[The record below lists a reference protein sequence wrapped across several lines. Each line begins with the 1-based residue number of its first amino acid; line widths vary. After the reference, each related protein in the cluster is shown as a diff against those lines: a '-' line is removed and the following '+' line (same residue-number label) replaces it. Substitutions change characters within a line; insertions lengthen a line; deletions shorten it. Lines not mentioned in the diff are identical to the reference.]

1 MKNDRSIIRRII
13 YYMNPERIDPTMVKL
28 WTFFLILNVI
38 FFLLPRDMV
47 EGSILIMAPLAGL
60 FVYALTTKDVMSS
73 LLLGTFSMY
82 ILWYK
87 TGAVQGFF
95 GDLQVVLADEENIE
109 MYMSFFLSGGIIIA
123 LRRSGRTRAFA
134 DFVIS
139 KFGKSER
146 AVLGAAGIYAGLSSI
161 DDYVSTLT
169 SGASFSPLIDAIKK
183 PRLALAYVIRT
194 FSICVSAILP
204 FGAWGYFII
213 YQIAAA
219 DNIDSRGEAVDIFI
233 QSIPFMFYAVIACVA
248 AFLFAVGI
256 FPKIGPMKKA
266 YAMAEEGK
274 QMGGLEAGEVDEDG
288 GEDEDEND
296 FDENDPRKQNV
307 SVLNLIL
314 PVASIMIALIATG
327 LDCYMA
333 FGIAAIFTGLLLIF
347 QGIMTIKEYV
357 QCIVDGFL
365 DMMDMV
371 IILML
376 GYSIQEVMYTMGMET
391 FVESVCSAIPFVT
404 LLPVLIFVFF
414 SCTEYLYSLN
424 YTLYQ
429 IAIPILMV
437 VLPKVGANVPLCLGA
452 LVSAGLFGANACV
465 ISDLGV
471 LSARACRV
479 KVYEQYITSQPYF
492 MISAVLAAAGYLA
505 AGFIFR

>member
-1 MKNDRSIIRRII
+1 M
-13 YYMNPERIDPTMVKL
+13 
-28 WTFFLILNVI
+28 
-38 FFLLPRDMV
+38 
-47 EGSILIMAPLAGL
+47 
-60 FVYALTTKDVMSS
+60 
-73 LLLGTFSMY
+73 
-82 ILWYK
+82 
-87 TGAVQGFF
+87 
-95 GDLQVVLADEENIE
+95 
-109 MYMSFFLSGGIIIA
+109 
-123 LRRSGRTRAFA
+123 
-134 DFVIS
+134 
-139 KFGKSER
+139 
-146 AVLGAAGIYAGLSSI
+146 LGAAGIYAGLSSI

-347 QGIMTIKEYV
+347 PGDMTIKG
-357 QCIVDGFL
+357 IR
-365 DMMDMV
+365 
-371 IILML
+371 
-376 GYSIQEVMYTMGMET
+376 
-391 FVESVCSAIPFVT
+391 SVYCGWFPWI
-404 LLPVLIFVFF
+404 
-414 SCTEYLYSLN
+414 
-424 YTLYQ
+424 
-429 IAIPILMV
+429 
-437 VLPKVGANVPLCLGA
+437 
-452 LVSAGLFGANACV
+452 
-465 ISDLGV
+465 
-471 LSARACRV
+471 
-479 KVYEQYITSQPYF
+479 
-492 MISAVLAAAGYLA
+492 
-505 AGFIFR
+505 